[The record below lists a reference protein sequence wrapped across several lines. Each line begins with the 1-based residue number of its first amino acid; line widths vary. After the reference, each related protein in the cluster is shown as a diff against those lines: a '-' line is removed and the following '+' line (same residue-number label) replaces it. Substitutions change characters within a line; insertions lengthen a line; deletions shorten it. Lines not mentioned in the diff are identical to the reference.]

1 MSVLLMPWSMA
12 KVKMVGGWNPSSP
25 VFILPNNAGQDTAN
39 SVQTITQTLRI
50 KGQELNQIT
59 IFLVAVAAAFI
70 EIFAADDVIFLHK
83 VLNTNHSH
91 FILPSSF

>member
-1 MSVLLMPWSMA
+1 MS
-12 KVKMVGGWNPSSP
+12 MVWPNSKIEVQVST
-25 VFILPNNAGQDTAN
+25 FQSLFYQNNAGKDTAN
-39 SVQTITQTLRI
+39 SVQTITQTLPI